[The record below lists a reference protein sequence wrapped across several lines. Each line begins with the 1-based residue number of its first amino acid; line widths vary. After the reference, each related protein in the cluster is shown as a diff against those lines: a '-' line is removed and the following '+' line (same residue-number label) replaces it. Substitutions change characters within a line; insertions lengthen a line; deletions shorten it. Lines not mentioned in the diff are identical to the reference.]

1 HRMSSLYSKNSS
13 SGVKRSSFDAQRRDS
28 GGEGGSDSEFCEQAF
43 LSAVGRDGS
52 KGRLRTFDEFAALVQ
67 QTGRN
72 PSQRA
77 LRQYWDRHNSRRT
90 GVDLQ
95 SFLEVCRQEPV
106 TTRDEL
112 LDAFHAVDLNSDGY
126 LSLDEF
132 VQMLSSGG
140 EPITKL
146 EAREL
151 LQQYDKNGDGKL
163 DYEEFIDFVLGDI
176 KRSRKSIEDSR
187 RLDSKRD
194 RDWDRDRDRDS
205 DRDSRDESPKPV
217 PRGRGKKASTSA
229 GGSSAAATA
238 SSSEVQIGS
247 GRTPRAQAVKPP
259 ADLKKWTQR
268 RVTGFYL
275 LDSENNSQRQ
285 VLSSHYTLNLSSS
298 TNVYIT
304 MQSMP
309 QDKLQ
314 TMQSECDIGFALFR
328 DGKPVAVCESPAG
341 NKSAIGLKADLGPG
355 DYELL
360 PYCIGDKLHME
371 ATSSKAKSATR
382 NKKITAA
389 GKAALEDIFK
399 LCDTNQDGVLDRAE
413 LQVYN
418 YITSNEELTDEL
430 WNALR
435 NMVKL
440 SNDALDFEGFI
451 DLSVQELEEDNWS
464 EENFWI
470 NLKSFGVNQDLLM
483 TGAFAYELEVN
494 CSECRNFEL
503 IAGNPMRFP
512 VSVLSKGLANYTKE
526 KGSSAQLGD
535 CTLHWLETPL
545 RVYIAGEKDN
555 SSQAMPTRL
564 LLDARA
570 SHGVADV
577 GETKQIFVKRSCG
590 LLLQLVPDVPGFTFS
605 ATVRPD

>member
-1 HRMSSLYSKNSS
+1 
-13 SGVKRSSFDAQRRDS
+13 
-28 GGEGGSDSEFCEQAF
+28 
-43 LSAVGRDGS
+43 
-52 KGRLRTFDEFAALVQ
+52 
-67 QTGRN
+67 
-72 PSQRA
+72 
-77 LRQYWDRHNSRRT
+77 
-90 GVDLQ
+90 
-95 SFLEVCRQEPV
+95 
-106 TTRDEL
+106 
-112 LDAFHAVDLNSDGY
+112 
-126 LSLDEF
+126 
-132 VQMLSSGG
+132 SGG

-285 VLSSHYTLNLSSS
+285 VLSIRVS
-298 TNVYIT
+298 
-304 MQSMP
+304 
-309 QDKLQ
+309 
-314 TMQSECDIGFALFR
+314 DIGFALFR
-328 DGKPVAVCESPAG
+328 DGKPVAVCDGP
-341 NKSAIGLKADLGPG
+341 LPADLGPG